1 LLNVLKFELIRTIEK
16 RGKEK
21 MARAAMKTKA
31 KVKAKAKK
39 KVATKRKP
47 AAKKRKAR
55 R

>member
-21 MARAAMKTKA
+21 MAKAATKKKTKA
-31 KVKAKAKK
+31 KAKATK
-39 KVATKRKP
+39 KVAAKRRP
-47 AAKKRKAR
+47 MAKKRKTR